1 MKNKSIIFLLT
12 TFSIVSMIL
21 LLILYNYNSELENQ
35 IAQKDSLISKSVERD
50 SLLINKTRE
59 YSQIIEKYVNNCEFT
74 INGKNISA
82 SKLVKIA
89 NETNTENE
97 KLKDSLRYFKL
108 LSKKQPK
115 VYSSEYNK
123 IINEYKDSLSIY
135 KWKAELV
142 KKDFGIVYKVKRKG
156 NKLISERYSKKVD
169 SALVLFPY
177 YKHKL
182 SIDKDGHF
190 EIETDKEY
198 RKMKRN
204 KKKNEE

>member
-1 MKNKSIIFLLT
+1 MKNKSIIFFLT
-12 TFSIVSMIL
+12 TFSVVSMIL
-21 LLILYNYNSELENQ
+21 LLILYNYNTELENQ
-35 IAQKDSLISKSVERD
+35 IAQKDRLISKSVERD

-74 INGKNISA
+74 INGKEISA

-89 NETNTENE
+89 NETNIENE

-108 LSKKQPK
+108 ISKEQPK

-198 RKMKRN
+198 RRMKRN
-204 KKKNEE
+204 EKKNED

>member
-1 MKNKSIIFLLT
+1 MKNKSIIFFLT

-21 LLILYNYNSELENQ
+21 LLILYNYNTELENQ
-35 IAQKDSLISKSVERD
+35 ITQKDRLISKSVERD

-74 INGKNISA
+74 INGKEISA

-89 NETNTENE
+89 NETNIENE

-108 LSKKQPK
+108 LSKEQPK

-198 RKMKRN
+198 RRMKRN
-204 KKKNEE
+204 EKKNEE